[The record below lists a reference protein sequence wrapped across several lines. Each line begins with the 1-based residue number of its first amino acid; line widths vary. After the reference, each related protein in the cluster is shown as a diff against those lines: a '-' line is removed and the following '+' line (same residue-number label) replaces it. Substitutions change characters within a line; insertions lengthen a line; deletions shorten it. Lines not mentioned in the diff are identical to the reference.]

1 MEYDFKKWV
10 KGDTP
15 EENKRL
21 SEVDAEFGKLLEKL
35 ETKNVER
42 ESVFIYGMFNLLE
55 YLHLKNDDLFHR
67 LRVLLE
73 SYIIFIR
80 MRTKYKEHP
89 IPPADIK
96 MTTLGNDHDVTVTC
110 VMDYMSDGSAEC
122 YSLISTLSDYIQTL
136 INEKYKFQK
145 DVRIIETKH

>member
-55 YLHLKNDDLFHR
+55 YLHLKNDDLCHR
-67 LRVLLE
+67 
-73 SYIIFIR
+73 
-80 MRTKYKEHP
+80 
-89 IPPADIK
+89 
-96 MTTLGNDHDVTVTC
+96 
-110 VMDYMSDGSAEC
+110 
-122 YSLISTLSDYIQTL
+122 
-136 INEKYKFQK
+136 
-145 DVRIIETKH
+145 